1 MFLKNKI
8 RRGVGLDIGSNS
20 IKAVE
25 LSCSKDGGVS
35 LVSHKQLMLRAEGIL
50 DEAEL
55 KQSLSHWLDQSAW
68 KKREICTGLPQYLA
82 TVQVMDF
89 PEAPEAKLDEMIS
102 YETHQLSGISEEK
115 FIHDYHVMPPR
126 YGRKNPALIGISR
139 LSAVTEKL
147 NIMESAGFTPSDMT
161 MNSMGLIN
169 TLLSLHPEV
178 KDVSDPQMI
187 LEIGA
192 ENSTV
197 VIFGGPQILF
207 ISTLMFGSDKYTRA
221 LADFL
226 SLDEEKAEE
235 EKFKTR
241 IDLENSEHPF
251 YHVSIKLISEL
262 ENAIEQWKAHEN
274 SEMAGLD
281 FVKIWLCGGG
291 AMLGGLPEVLEGN
304 FEHCQVEIYG
314 PKDSEGKVLPE
325 LSTAYGLALQ
335 ALEIEDV
342 RISLAPP
349 EISWV
354 SLRKRNFAFLS
365 AAVFLVIVALF
376 IYLADFYIKLSNED
390 VANAKIISRLKACEG
405 VIPELEKLGEDIR
418 HYEKTLVPLAIKG
431 DNIPRFIS
439 AINEIG
445 KIKGDN
451 FVFVNLADEKSFK
464 GLKLERNAAKDAQSR
479 IFFGNLT
486 AKDPAGS
493 SKKIRSESVSLT
505 NMTENRSLVLIGFTI
520 VSSKKEHYDVVRLIQ
535 TKLSQSTLFSTQS
548 EEVDILSD
556 EERMGREDIMSSPWI
571 SQVANNRDINSQ
583 LNGRRFRD
591 FAIKLPFADTIVNQ
605 AELKETKTK
614 EKKK

>member
-8 RRGVGLDIGSNS
+8 RRGVGLDIGSSS

-25 LSCSKDGGVS
+25 LSCSKEGAIS

-55 KQSLSHWLDQSAW
+55 KQSLSHWLDQSGW
-68 KKREICTGLPQYLA
+68 KKREICAGLPQYLA

-102 YETHQLSGISEEK
+102 CETRQLSGISEEE
-115 FIHDYHVMPPR
+115 FIHDYHVMPPG

-147 NIMESAGFTPSDMT
+147 NILESAGFTPSDMT

-169 TLLSLHPEV
+169 TLFSLHPEV

-197 VIFGGPQILF
+197 VIFGGRQIL
-207 ISTLMFGSDKYTRA
+207 SVGTLMFGSEKYTRA

-235 EKFKTR
+235 EKFKTK
-241 IDLENSEHPF
+241 IDPENTGHPF
-251 YHVSIKLISEL
+251 YHVSINLITEL

-274 SEMAGLD
+274 SEMAGLE

-291 AMLGGLPEVLEGN
+291 SMLAGLPEVLEGN
-304 FEHCQVEIYG
+304 FEHSQTEIFG
-314 PKDSEGKVLPE
+314 PKDADGKVLPE
-325 LSTAYGLALQ
+325 LSIAYGLALQ
-335 ALEIEDV
+335 ALEAEDV
-342 RISLAPP
+342 GISLAPA
-349 EISWV
+349 EIRWV

-365 AAVFLVIVALF
+365 AAAFLF
-376 IYLADFYIKLSNED
+376 IVSLSIYLIDFYIKLSNED
-390 VANAKIISRLKACEG
+390 VVNTKIITRLKACEG
-405 VIPELEKLGEDIR
+405 FIPELDKMGEDIR
-418 HYEKTLVPLAIKG
+418 HYEKTLVPFAIKG
-431 DNIPRFIS
+431 GNIPRFIS

-451 FVFVNLADEKSFK
+451 FFFIYLADEKSFK
-464 GLKLERNAAKDAQSR
+464 GLKMERNTPKEGQGR
-479 IFFGNLT
+479 IFFSNIT
-486 AKDPAGS
+486 AKEPGGA
-493 SKKIRSESVSLT
+493 SKRARNESVPVSA
-505 NMTENRSLVLIGFTI
+505 MTENRSLVLIGFTI
-520 VSSKKEHYDVVRLIQ
+520 AATKKEHYDIVRLIQ
-535 TKLSQSTLFSTQS
+535 TKLSKSSLFSSDS
-548 EEVDILSD
+548 EEVDILSE

-571 SQVANNRDINSQ
+571 SQVVNNKEINSKMS
-583 LNGRRFRD
+583 GSRFRD
-591 FAIKLPFADTIVNQ
+591 FAIKLPFAETIVNQ
-605 AELKETKTK
+605 SELKENK